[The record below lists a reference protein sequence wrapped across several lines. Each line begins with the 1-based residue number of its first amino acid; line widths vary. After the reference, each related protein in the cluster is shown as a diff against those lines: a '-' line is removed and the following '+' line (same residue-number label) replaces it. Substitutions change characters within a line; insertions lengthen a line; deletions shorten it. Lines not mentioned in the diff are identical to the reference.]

1 MTQNVERLTEAVQ
14 IGRRGDRWVW
24 LAAIAGGV
32 GLGISIVLGQAS
44 EDGAGQFLRSYL
56 VAYMF
61 FLGLA
66 MGGLFFVMVT
76 HLTRAGWSIALRRL
90 AEAVA
95 GAVIPMA
102 LLVIPIVWGID
113 ELYEWSHESVVA
125 ADPLLTHKAP
135 YLNHSFF
142 VWRLVGYFAIWIVM
156 TVYFVGR
163 SLQQDRTGEKKLSI
177 EMENVSAPGLIIYAL
192 TLTFAVFDL
201 VMSLYPHWYSTIFGL
216 YYWAGAV
223 VSFFALIAVLVFALQ
238 GLGLLRGVVSGEH
251 YHDVGKLIFAFV
263 VFWAYMGI
271 SQYLLIWYGNVP
283 EETIWYL
290 RRQTGQWTW
299 ISVLLIVGHFF
310 VPFLALMSR
319 HPKRRPMTLVVAA
332 VWVLIMHW
340 WDLYWLVMPEWSPG
354 ELPIG
359 LLDLTCFVGVGG
371 IFFAAVLFRLAR
383 SPLIPVRDPRL
394 HESLQWEQA

>member
-1 MTQNVERLTEAVQ
+1 
-14 IGRRGDRWVW
+14 
-24 LAAIAGGV
+24 
-32 GLGISIVLGQAS
+32 
-44 EDGAGQFLRSYL
+44 
-56 VAYMF
+56 
-61 FLGLA
+61 
-66 MGGLFFVMVT
+66 
-76 HLTRAGWSIALRRL
+76 
-90 AEAVA
+90 
-95 GAVIPMA
+95 
-102 LLVIPIVWGID
+102 
-113 ELYEWSHESVVA
+113 
-125 ADPLLTHKAP
+125 
-135 YLNHSFF
+135 
-142 VWRLVGYFAIWIVM
+142 
-156 TVYFVGR
+156 
-163 SLQQDRTGEKKLSI
+163 
-177 EMENVSAPGLIIYAL
+177 MENVSAPGLIIYAL